1 VIEAR
6 KHDPGRSFD
15 VAVASFFLGLY
26 SPVIGAVAAALA
38 IRSRE
43 SIFVARAR
51 PGLGGRPFPFVN
63 FRTMAGPVGAPG
75 GERRLTPIGRFIR
88 NYSLDH
94 LPQLINVLRGE
105 MSIVGP
111 RPTEPE
117 RLDPADPAWATIL
130 SVKPG
135 LLSPAVLLLATRF
148 NSARQYDRNTL
159 EVEYLRRRTFRSDLR
174 LIADS
179 FVAAARS
186 RGNIKARGQP
196 AAGVLPVGPRGS

>member
-1 VIEAR
+1 
-6 KHDPGRSFD
+6 
-15 VAVASFFLGLY
+15 
-26 SPVIGAVAAALA
+26 
-38 IRSRE
+38 
-43 SIFVARAR
+43 
-51 PGLGGRPFPFVN
+51 
-63 FRTMAGPVGAPG
+63 
-75 GERRLTPIGRFIR
+75 LTPVGRFIR

-117 RLDPADPAWATIL
+117 RIDSGDPAWATIL

-159 EVEYLRRRTFRSDLR
+159 ELEYLRRRTFRSDLR
-174 LIADS
+174 LIADT

-186 RGNIKARGQP
+186 RGNIKARGR
-196 AAGVLPVGPRGS
+196 PRVVAPTVRQ